1 MFILSPVLVCALKS
15 GAMVVSVLV
24 AVGWKW
30 VPDTNHCNPARGYWL
45 ALHCSSRIFGAWDGP
60 REEAEQNHRYNV
72 DSENFLTWTYD
83 SVDVAQPVISPPP
96 QPTVSIQLQQF
107 IDVDDRSLARLS

>member
-1 MFILSPVLVCALKS
+1 MFILPPVLVGALKS

-72 DSENFLTWTYD
+72 DPGNFLTWTFD
-83 SVDVAQPVISPPP
+83 SVDLAEPVTSPPHW
-96 QPTVSIQLQQF
+96 S
-107 IDVDDRSLARLS
+107 